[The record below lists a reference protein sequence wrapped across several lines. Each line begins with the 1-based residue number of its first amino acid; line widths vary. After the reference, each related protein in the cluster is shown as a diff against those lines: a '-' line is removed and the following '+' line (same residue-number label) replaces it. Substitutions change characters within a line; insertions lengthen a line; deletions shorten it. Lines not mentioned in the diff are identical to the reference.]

1 MRERRGVPR
10 ACEQI
15 DGGAGLGDQVSVLV
29 AVLDE
34 GVVGD
39 AERVLVVVEV
49 ELIVGQTLGLEPVLG
64 AGFGLRVAAGDQ
76 SDLVASRQADER
88 GFRAWHDLQG
98 PARLD
103 IEDSKHLDE
112 LLLGDSVGHV
122 VVLGHPL
129 LTEGDSEHLLDHRSE
144 TRVRLRQHVV
154 NVHPQDRSCAFS
166 HDGPPPANSFNAAL
180 ARRRTSALA
189 SLSAAASAGLAAS
202 PPNLPSRNA
211 ASTRTPGSVSLASTL
226 LSGATVSWSAISP
239 SAATAHRRTR
249 ASRSASSLVRAGTA
263 GRASMPPSAV
273 AARRFESLGVP
284 GSLIRSSSNS
294 IPTCVSPVSP
304 SAIAA
309 ASRTPGSGSNSSD
322 ARGERSGPTASS
334 PIMPS
339 AHAAFRRTPVSGSR
353 RASTRAGTASLHAIF
368 PRDCAAVRRCSAF
381 GSLST
386 ASRRGSA
393 CSGAGPA

>member
-15 DGGAGLGDQVSVLV
+15 DGGAGLGDQVGVLV

-34 GVVGD
+34 GMVRD

-49 ELIVGQTLGLEPVLG
+49 ELIIGQALGAEPVLG
-64 AGFGLRVAAGDQ
+64 AGFGLRVTAGDQ
-76 SDLVASRQADER
+76 RDLIAACELLHR
-88 GFRAWHDLQG
+88 GLRAWDDLQG

-103 IEDSKHLDE
+103 IEDSKHLAE

-122 VVLGHPL
+122 VVLGHLMLFQRDPVQL
-129 LTEGDSEHLLDHRSE
+129 PEQGPQ
-144 TRVRLRQHVV
+144 TRVRLRQDVV
-154 NVHPQDRSCAFS
+154 NVHPQDRPCAFS
-166 HDGPPPANSFNAAL
+166 HDGPPPANSFKAAS

-189 SLSAAASAGLAAS
+189 SLSVAVRAGLAAS
-202 PPNLPSRNA
+202 PPNLPSRKA
-211 ASTRTPGSVSLASTL
+211 ASTRTPGSGSVASTL
-226 LSGATVSWSAISP
+226 LSGATVSGSAISP

-249 ASRSASSLVRAGTA
+249 GFRSASRLVRTETA
-263 GRASMPPSAV
+263 VRASMPPSAA

-284 GSLIRSSSNS
+284 GSRIRSRSNS
-294 IPTCVSPVSP
+294 IPACVSPVSP

-339 AHAAFRRTPVSGSR
+339 AQAAFRRTPASGSR
-353 RASTRAGTASLHAIF
+353 RASTRAGTASLRAIF
-368 PRDCAAVRRCSAF
+368 PRACAAVRRCSGL
-381 GSLST
+381 GSLRT
-386 ASRRGSA
+386 GSRRGST